1 MLTVEKTNRKD
12 YNSNMTEYP
21 MILKIISAEYIKDY
35 KIKLVF
41 SDKKER
47 IINFEYFLEQAR
59 NPMTRKFLKINEFK
73 NFKIEYGGPA
83 KVAGFLP
90 GAGKIILRR

>member
-35 KIKLVF
+35 KIKFRPPDLGDFFVIPIC
-41 SDKKER
+41 KKSP
-47 IINFEYFLEQAR
+47 YQ
-59 NPMTRKFLKINEFK
+59 
-73 NFKIEYGGPA
+73 Y
-83 KVAGFLP
+83 P
-90 GAGKIILRR
+90 GK